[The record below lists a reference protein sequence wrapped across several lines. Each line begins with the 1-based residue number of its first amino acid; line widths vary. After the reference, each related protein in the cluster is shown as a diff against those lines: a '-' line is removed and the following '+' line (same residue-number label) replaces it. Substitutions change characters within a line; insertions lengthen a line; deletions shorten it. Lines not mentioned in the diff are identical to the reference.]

1 MPESPKRRFPLHQR
15 ARSSRPG
22 FTLPRD
28 SGNATAG
35 GALWIAGMVGLV
47 VLGNHGTQFDVQ
59 QTRYASREECMADWG
74 TEGSCAQG
82 TGSGQS
88 STYFGPRYYWD
99 PDRGRPV
106 VVNSDGSEH
115 VATSTRVGP
124 AGSPGRTSVVGSFAR
139 GGFGGIGRGFSSGH
153 GG

>member
-1 MPESPKRRFPLHQR
+1 VPESLKSRFPLHQR
-15 ARSSRPG
+15 SPPPRRG
-22 FTLPRD
+22 YTVRRD
-28 SGNATAG
+28 SGNATGNVLWFAG
-35 GALWIAGMVGLV
+35 FVGLAI
-47 VLGNHGTQFDVQ
+47 LGNHGSQFDVQ
-59 QTRYASREECMADWG
+59 QTMYASREDCLEDWG
-74 TEGSCAQG
+74 TEGSCAQS

-106 VVNSDGSEH
+106 MVDRDGSER
-115 VATSTRVGP
+115 VATATRVGP
-124 AGSPGRTSVVGSFAR
+124 SGSRSGRTSIVGSFAR